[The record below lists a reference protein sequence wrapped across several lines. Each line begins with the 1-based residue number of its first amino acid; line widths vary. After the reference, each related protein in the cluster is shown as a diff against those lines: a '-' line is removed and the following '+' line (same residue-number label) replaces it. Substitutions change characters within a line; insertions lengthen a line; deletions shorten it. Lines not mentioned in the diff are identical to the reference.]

1 MTGITERE
9 ILMQEESLTQAMRQM
24 DVSAFDRIF
33 ADDVMFTGIT
43 GEVSGKVGLMTEVT
57 RGISERDAAAAQ
69 GKKIVMSF
77 DKEDIK
83 LVTHGDT
90 VVTSCRFM
98 HRIQGEGIDIQR
110 RYRTTTVW
118 LKRGDQWQIIAG
130 HTASLDPQGS
140 R

>member
-1 MTGITERE
+1 MAGIIEKE
-9 ILMQEESLTQAMRQM
+9 ILMQEENLTQAMRQM
-24 DVSAFDRIF
+24 DIRAFDRIF

-43 GEVSGKVGLMTEVT
+43 GEVSGKIGLLTEVT
-57 RGISERDAAAAQ
+57 RGISERDAAAVQ
-69 GKKIVMSF
+69 GKKILMSF

-90 VVTSCRFM
+90 VVTSCRFL
-98 HRIQGEGIDIQR
+98 HRIQGEGMDIQR

-118 LKRGDQWQIIAG
+118 LKRGDQWKIIAG
-130 HTASLDPQGS
+130 HTASLDPPGA